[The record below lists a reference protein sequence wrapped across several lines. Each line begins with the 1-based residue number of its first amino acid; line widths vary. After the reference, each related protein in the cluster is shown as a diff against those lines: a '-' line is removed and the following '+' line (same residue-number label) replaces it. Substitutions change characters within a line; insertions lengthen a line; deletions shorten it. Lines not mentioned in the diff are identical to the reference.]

1 MLFLPK
7 AHRERNSLD
16 HPVASAVTS
25 QRRVIKLMFKLLK
38 HRCVFHITGAA
49 LRRLIAHCVSV
60 PLPCPRE
67 QDALHSPW
75 LLAGWVPWVPVLGG
89 AARAGDSL
97 AGLASAGDRVGTG
110 VVGKRATAA
119 RLFCW
124 HVHTGWATAEDLHT
138 QSTLNLVLFLHYS
151 FVWTADSLSLC
162 SGGYFKS

>member
-7 AHRERNSLD
+7 ACRGERNSLD

-67 QDALHSPW
+67 RDALHSPW
-75 LLAGWVPWVPVLGG
+75 LLAGWVPRVPVLGG
-89 AARAGDSL
+89 AAGAGDSL

-119 RLFCW
+119 RLLLLACP
-124 HVHTGWATAEDLHT
+124 HRLGHG
-138 QSTLNLVLFLHYS
+138 
-151 FVWTADSLSLC
+151 
-162 SGGYFKS
+162 